1 MTAALAP
8 CQICGA
14 QNQEGARFCSS
25 CGTALAGGV
34 GLARRESRKTVTV
47 LFADVA
53 GSTALGEVLDPES
66 LRAVMTRYFA
76 DMRAII
82 EGHGGT
88 VEKFIGD
95 AVMAVFGMPV
105 THEDDALRAVRAAA
119 DIRDRLVS
127 LNAELEAGRGIAIR
141 FRTGVNTGE
150 VVAGSAATADS
161 FVTGDAVNTA
171 ARLEQHAPPGEVY
184 LGLPTYRLVRDA
196 VEAEPVEPISAK
208 GKAEPVAAYRLVSV
222 RPDVAGHARH
232 LERRLIGR
240 ARELNRLHRSL
251 EDAIADER
259 CVLFTLLGPA
269 GIGKSRLVQEFV
281 SVAGDIATVV
291 RGRSLPYGEAITYW
305 AVGEIVR
312 SAAGV
317 SEGDDHT
324 SALEKVGT
332 LVSDEPDGPEIA
344 HTIATAIGLATG
356 SADRADVFRAFRR
369 CIESIAKRQPVVVI
383 FEDIHWAEP
392 TLLDLIEHLV
402 DWSRGRSILVLAV
415 ARPELLELRPGWA
428 GGKLDAQT
436 LLLEPLGGAATGE
449 LTRSLL
455 GDDIDAALVQRIEG
469 VAEGNPLFVEQLV
482 AMLLEDGLVDRVGDQ
497 WRQTRDLSQITVPPT
512 ISALLAARLDRLP
525 ADERQIA
532 ERASVV
538 GRTFERV
545 AVAELSPEPERDA
558 VPGHLQSLVRAE
570 LIRPDTS
577 TAEIEESFRFRHIL
591 IRDAAYDSLPKRD
604 RADLHARFAGWLERS
619 SGERLAEYEEIVAY
633 HLDQAARYRS
643 ELGADDDET
652 ARLRRAAS
660 RHFEEAG
667 QRALDRGDP
676 AGGIAL
682 LERATQLQTLSG
694 PTSADA
700 MLGRASA
707 LMSLNHSVQGRDL
720 AIEAER
726 VALENGDDVAYQRA
740 RVMRAET
747 TLLTQSS
754 AMLDDLRSVLDEALP
769 VLERAGHTRG
779 LAEVWMARG
788 TTGNAASRYGEA
800 KEAFER
806 AREYALESGAIALA
820 EFAAMQ
826 IAQSMAWG
834 PMPAADGVALCDEL
848 MKESRTRRG
857 RFMIRVSRA
866 MMVGFLGRFDEAEAE
881 DAAARRGLDEITGG
895 MVPWSN
901 IGQSEIPHA
910 RGDYARAVEML
921 MEGRANLQRVGDVGS
936 QSTAEAVLSI
946 ALANAGRD
954 DEALAM
960 SEESERHASSDDA
973 PSQMRLYTG
982 RGLARGHLGRYDDA
996 LEDLAKSVSI
1006 ARETDY
1012 LNGHAEALEAQAEVL
1027 RLAGRAAEA
1036 ASSLEAAVEL
1046 FRRKG
1051 NLAALRRLGQSE
1063 ADERADAAR

>member
-8 CQICGA
+8 CPACGA

-25 CGTALAGGV
+25 CGTALARGGV
-34 GLARRESRKTVTV
+34 AQRESRKTVTV

-76 DMRAII
+76 EMRAII
-82 EGHGGT
+82 EAHGGT

-150 VVAGSAATADS
+150 VVAGAPATADS

-222 RPDVAGHARH
+222 RPDAAGYARH

-240 ARELNRLHRSL
+240 ARELNRLNRSL

-269 GIGKSRLVQEFV
+269 GIGKSRLLQEFV
-281 SVAGDIATVV
+281 AAAGEIATVV
-291 RGRSLPYGEAITYW
+291 KGRSLPYGEAITYW
-305 AVGEIVR
+305 AVGEIIR

-317 SEGDDHT
+317 SDGDDH
-324 SALEKVGT
+324 AAAIEKVGA
-332 LVSDEPDGPEIA
+332 LVRDEPDGPEIA
-344 HTIATAIGLATG
+344 QTIATAIGLATG

-369 CIESIAKRQPVVVI
+369 CVESIAKRRPVVVI

-436 LLLEPLGGAATGE
+436 LLLEPLGGAATAE
-449 LTRSLL
+449 MTRSLL
-455 GDDIDAALVQRIEG
+455 GDDIDAALVQRIEA

-482 AMLLEDGLVDRVGDQ
+482 AMLVEDGLVERVGDQ
-497 WRQTRDLSQITVPPT
+497 WRPTRDLSQIAVPPT

-525 ADERQIA
+525 ADERQTA

-545 AVAELSPEPERDA
+545 AVAELSPEPDRDA
-558 VPGHLQSLVRAE
+558 VPGHLRSLVRAE

-577 TAEIEESFRFRHIL
+577 TAEIDETFRFRHIL

-604 RADLHARFAGWLERS
+604 RADLHARFAAWLERS
-619 SGERLAEYEEIVAY
+619 SAERLSDYEEIVAY

-643 ELGADDDET
+643 ELGIDDAET

-667 QRALDRGDP
+667 QRAVNRGDP

-682 LERATQLQTLSG
+682 LERATELQALSG
-694 PTSADA
+694 PISADA
-700 MLGRASA
+700 MLARASA
-707 LMSLNHSVQGRDL
+707 LKGLGRSVQARDL

-726 VALENGDDVAYQRA
+726 VALEIGDNVAYQRA
-740 RVMRAET
+740 RIMGAEASLLIDTTAVMA
-747 TLLTQSS
+747 
-754 AMLDDLRSVLDEALP
+754 DLEGVLHEAIP
-769 VLERAGHTRG
+769 ILEHAGHTRG
-779 LAEVWMARG
+779 LAEAWTARG
-788 TTGNAASRYGEA
+788 TLEYAASRYA
-800 KEAFER
+800 AAMNAYER
-806 AREYALESGAIALA
+806 ARQYALDAGAIAVA
-820 EFAAMQ
+820 EFAASQ
-826 IAQSMAWG
+826 IGASMSWG
-834 PMPAADGVALCDEL
+834 PMPAADGVARCDEL

-857 RFMIRVSRA
+857 RFMISLSRA
-866 MMVGFLGRFDEAEAE
+866 MMVGFLGRPDEAEVE
-881 DAAARRGLDEITGG
+881 SAAARRGIDEITGG

-901 IGQSEIPHA
+901 IGQSEIPSA
-910 RGDYARAVEML
+910 RGDYARVVELL
-921 MEGRANLQRVGDVGS
+921 MEGRANLERVGDVGS
-936 QSTAEAVLSI
+936 QSTVEGALSI

-960 SEESERHASSDDA
+960 SDESQQHASGDDA
-973 PSQMRLYTG
+973 ASQTLLHTG
-982 RGLARGHLGRYDDA
+982 RGLALGHLGRYDDA
-996 LEDLAKSVSI
+996 LADLARAVSI
-1006 ARETDY
+1006 ARKTDA
-1012 LNGHAEALEAQAEVL
+1012 LNVHAKALEAQAEVL
-1027 RLAGRAAEA
+1027 RLAGRTAEA
-1036 ASSLEAAVEL
+1036 ASSLQAAVEL
-1046 FRRKG
+1046 FREKG
-1051 NLAALRRLGQSE
+1051 NLAALRRLGQPE
-1063 ADERADAAR
+1063 ADERAEAAR